1 MTLDQAVQ
9 NYVYHRRKAEQCS
22 LRAIR
27 EKFGLGT
34 TDNVRRIC
42 NHKKRHKDEELIWEL
57 NDHYDK
63 HLKAAGKR
71 ADLAAAHG
79 ISFSKLEKLIRQES
93 ERYQ

>member
-27 EKFGLGT
+27 DKFNLGT

-42 NHKKRHKDEELIWEL
+42 NHKKRHSDAELIREL
-57 NDHYDK
+57 NEHYNA
-63 HLKAAGKR
+63 HLEAAGKR
-71 ADLAAAHG
+71 ADLADAHG